1 MSEVVAGLT
10 SASIGAGVMALPGS
24 SAHVHALRSDL
35 SLSPSSSVAMPPAP
49 VVPALVSLYSLL
61 AAWRPV
67 AADLPLTRPVVSVL
81 CGPIVSAL
89 AALQAPAGLD
99 RHEPED
105 ADPELDEARAVGP
118 WDAAAPFAAWAALVQ
133 LQHVAEWWVSGGDW
147 DQLSIF
153 ASSIAAARAA
163 LQQRLLLTCS
173 TLLAGLDECVAWVQQ
188 RERLFDWRWPSAP
201 LLALALRWHQVIALA
216 TRWVSPVD
224 VVALLAGPL
233 VQVAASLWS
242 RWLWLSPSRARHP
255 QWRMDVWFGIATMQC
270 LRRHLAVLGPGTPE
284 STRCLLQVDALCVRC
299 QLLLAVHSVAPDECT
314 RLVSQWPRSTAA
326 LPELVVPAATAI
338 ESSVDIPAAV
348 RVSLCGMDMVAA
360 QCACPVDLVVHVA
373 ACVAACPAAWT
384 ALACPAPG
392 TDTRQV
398 FTQYAALASALVPMV
413 QATAGAAERLNGG
426 TEPAPSEWPLSLE
439 SLAWAPQYASPLVW
453 AVAVANRPDLRPA
466 DHPALP
472 VALAGASAALWSAV
486 RAYLA
491 AGAT

>member
-1 MSEVVAGLT
+1 
-10 SASIGAGVMALPGS
+10 
-24 SAHVHALRSDL
+24 
-35 SLSPSSSVAMPPAP
+35 MPPAP

-201 LLALALRWHQVIALA
+201 LLALALR
-216 TRWVSPVD
+216 
-224 VVALLAGPL
+224 
-233 VQVAASLWS
+233 
-242 RWLWLSPSRARHP
+242 
-255 QWRMDVWFGIATMQC
+255 
-270 LRRHLAVLGPGTPE
+270 
-284 STRCLLQVDALCVRC
+284 
-299 QLLLAVHSVAPDECT
+299 
-314 RLVSQWPRSTAA
+314 
-326 LPELVVPAATAI
+326 
-338 ESSVDIPAAV
+338 
-348 RVSLCGMDMVAA
+348 
-360 QCACPVDLVVHVA
+360 
-373 ACVAACPAAWT
+373 
-384 ALACPAPG
+384 
-392 TDTRQV
+392 
-398 FTQYAALASALVPMV
+398 
-413 QATAGAAERLNGG
+413 
-426 TEPAPSEWPLSLE
+426 
-439 SLAWAPQYASPLVW
+439 
-453 AVAVANRPDLRPA
+453 
-466 DHPALP
+466 
-472 VALAGASAALWSAV
+472 
-486 RAYLA
+486 
-491 AGAT
+491 